1 MEELPLPLV
10 PKKKRKLKEL
20 KPSQKNKSETK
31 VAKAVKAKTR
41 TEPKPA
47 KKTHTKP
54 VVRQS
59 KPMERE
65 ERTATTVTAE
75 EIPEPVRIETTP
87 VSVEAIPIEPSP
99 TPAPSP
105 EPTSEIPVSV
115 PKEDLPVLDLPQ
127 EQIDRIHR
135 GRKTTVLTKAR
146 RDFDWAIGERVR
158 LSEGTVLRILR
169 KDKIVIGGGMPE
181 EIVEWEGFSSE
192 NRAEFARHLQRLGLR
207 AGEAAFL
214 YRIELSETECK

>member
-10 PKKKRKLKEL
+10 PKKKKKLKEL

-41 TEPKPA
+41 TEPKP
-47 KKTHTKP
+47 
-54 VVRQS
+54 VVRQA

-65 ERTATTVTAE
+65 EHTATKVTAE
-75 EIPEPVRIETTP
+75 KIPEPVRIETTP

-99 TPAPSP
+99 MLAPSP
-105 EPTSEIPVSV
+105 EPTSEIPISV
-115 PKEDLPVLDLPQ
+115 PREDLPMLDLPQ

-146 RDFDWAIGERVR
+146 RDHDWAVDDRIR
-158 LSEGTVLRILR
+158 LSDGTVLRILR
-169 KDKIVIGGGMPE
+169 KDKIVIGAGMPE
-181 EIVEWEGFSSE
+181 EIVEWEGFPSE

-214 YRIELSETECK
+214 YRIELSE